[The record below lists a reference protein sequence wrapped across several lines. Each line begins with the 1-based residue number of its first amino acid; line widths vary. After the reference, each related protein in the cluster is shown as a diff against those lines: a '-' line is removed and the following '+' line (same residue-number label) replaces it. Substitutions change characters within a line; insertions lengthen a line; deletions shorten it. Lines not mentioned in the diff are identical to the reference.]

1 MTVEFP
7 SLDHFGNS
15 HELPQ
20 LYWDV
25 MSGEQRIH
33 AICKALQDLADA
45 VSECEQNNQLN
56 GEKIKE
62 LQELFQKFMDSGFD
76 DYYAEQVAKWID
88 SNLKYIYDKT
98 IKQVFFGLT
107 SDGYF
112 CAYIPE
118 SWADIEFDTGM
129 QYGTYTYGRLILRF
143 NADGSGVIDN
153 SAYGEHC
160 SPEEYKS
167 LLYQI
172 REMQKT
178 LYTIL
183 NPTETTKTTD

>member
-1 MTVEFP
+1 MTIEFP
-7 SLDHFGNS
+7 PLDHFGDS

-20 LYWDV
+20 MYWDV

-33 AICKALQDLADA
+33 AICQALQDLVDA
-45 VSECEQNNQLN
+45 VNECEQNNQLN
-56 GEKIKE
+56 SEKIKE

-88 SNLKYIYDKT
+88 ENLKYIYDHT

-112 CAYIPE
+112 CAYIPD
-118 SWADIEFDTGM
+118 SWRDIQFDTGM
-129 QYGTYTYGRLILRF
+129 NYGTYTYGRLILRF
-143 NADGSGVIDN
+143 DADGSGVIDN

-167 LLYQI
+167 LLAQI
-172 REMQKT
+172 QQMQKT

-183 NPTETTKTTD
+183 NPTENSTTN

>member
-1 MTVEFP
+1 MTIEFP
-7 SLDHFGNS
+7 PLDHFGDS

-20 LYWDV
+20 MYWDV

-33 AICKALQDLADA
+33 AICKALQDLVDA
-45 VSECEQNNQLN
+45 VNECEKNNQLN
-56 GEKIKE
+56 SEKIKE

-88 SNLKYIYDKT
+88 DNLKYIYDHT

-112 CAYIPE
+112 CAYIPD
-118 SWADIEFDTGM
+118 SWRDIQFDTGM
-129 QYGTYTYGRLILRF
+129 NYGTYTYGRLILRF
-143 NADGSGVIDN
+143 DADGSGVIDN

-167 LLYQI
+167 LLSQI
-172 REMQKT
+172 QQMQKT

-183 NPTETTKTTD
+183 NPTENSTTN

>member
-25 MSGEQRIH
+25 MSSEQRIH

-45 VSECEQNNQLN
+45 VNECEQNNQLN
-56 GEKIKE
+56 SEKIKE
-62 LQELFQKFMDSGFD
+62 LQELFQKFINSGFD

-88 SNLKYIYDKT
+88 ENLKYIYDKT

-107 SDGYF
+107 YDGYF
-112 CAYIPE
+112 CAYIPD
-118 SWADIEFDTGM
+118 SWRDIQFDTGM

-143 NADGSGVIDN
+143 DADGSEVIDN

-167 LLYQI
+167 LLSQI

>member
-7 SLDHFGNS
+7 SLDHFGDS

-33 AICKALQDLADA
+33 AICKALQDLVERLSNDEESIN
-45 VSECEQNNQLN
+45 VNT
-56 GEKIKE
+56 EKIKE

-143 NADGSGVIDN
+143 DADGSGVIDN
-153 SAYGEHC
+153 STYGEHC
-160 SPEEYKS
+160 SPEEYKY
-167 LLYQI
+167 LLSQI

-178 LYTIL
+178 LYTII

>member
-1 MTVEFP
+1 MAIEFP
-7 SLDHFGNS
+7 PLDHFGDS

-33 AICKALQDLADA
+33 AICKALQDLA
-45 VSECEQNNQLN
+45 EQLGNDETLINDN
-56 GEKIKE
+56 AAKIKE

-88 SNLKYIYDKT
+88 DNLKYVYDKT

-112 CAYIPE
+112 CAYIPDA
-118 SWADIEFDTGM
+118 WKDIQFDTGM

-143 NADGSGVIDN
+143 DADGSGVIDN

-167 LLYQI
+167 LLSQI
-172 REMQKT
+172 EQMQKT

-183 NPTETTKTTD
+183 NPTENSTTN